1 MTHALSVR
9 SQPTNGTIHR
19 NIFKDSNLNDR
30 STYGDL
36 VEAAHSYARAVQA
49 VREATETVQ
58 SSATAL
64 VLSDIE
70 AIDAVNVE
78 WEAKATLTQGPRNEA
93 GFTAEVTPR
102 TTGDLEVLN
111 RATEMAS
118 LRYQECRALSMRAEV
133 RADEATRTAEAAKR
147 GLLQIARRF
156 DVHCDS
162 ANRLVDMKGALI

>member
-1 MTHALSVR
+1 MTHALSVS

-19 NIFKDSNLNDR
+19 NILKESNLNDR

-36 VEAAHSYARAVQA
+36 VEVAHSYARAVQA
-49 VREATETVQ
+49 AGEATETVQ

-70 AIDAVNVE
+70 ALDAINVE

-93 GFTAEVTPR
+93 GFTAEVKPR
-102 TTGDLEVLN
+102 TTSDLEVLN
-111 RATEMAS
+111 RAAEMAS
-118 LRYQECRALSMRAEV
+118 LRYQQCRARSMRAEL

>member
-1 MTHALSVR
+1 MTHALSVS

-78 WEAKATLTQGPRNEA
+78 WEAKATLTQGPRNKA
-93 GFTAEVTPR
+93 GFTAEVKPR
-102 TTGDLEVLN
+102 ATGDLEVLH
-111 RATEMAS
+111 RAAEMAS
-118 LRYQECRALSMRAEV
+118 LRYQQYRAASLRAELN
-133 RADEATRTAEAAKR
+133 AAEATRAAEMAEAR
-147 GLLQIARRF
+147 FLEIARRL
-156 DVHCDS
+156 
-162 ANRLVDMKGALI
+162 AT